1 MPKIEF
7 QVHYRC
13 FPSRSFLLTD
23 SLKITVSVKRCP
35 QPGLFPYESGYLI
48 WQKKL
53 DFCSVGNWLGGE
65 KWAFR
70 TRMDVIKGIGDVNWK
85 VLNVLEQ
92 IITFW
97 LHFVLNKIKR
107 SEKSICLSENICL
120 TSVHLPLCPSEK
132 SLSVWISVCLSLRLY
147 KNKYL
152 SVHMK
157 KTSVWKSVLVFPTV

>member
-23 SLKITVSVKRCP
+23 SLKITVSVKRRP

-97 LHFVLNKIKR
+97 LHFVKQNKKVR
-107 SEKSICLSENICL
+107 K
-120 TSVHLPLCPSEK
+120 
-132 SLSVWISVCLSLRLY
+132 
-147 KNKYL
+147 KYL
-152 SVHMK
+152 SVWKHLPDVCPFASLSIWK
-157 KTSVWKSVLVFPTV
+157 KFICLNKCLSVSTSV